1 MPKLVK
7 NENHLARVFT
17 YVKITESASIT
28 LFVYL
33 AGLIRMKTDSFTYVS
48 VMLLLCCIAAMI
60 SSLFLMKETQAVGS
74 QLLNMQG
81 NLQML
86 RQYASKFVQAAANG
100 SEAVKGSPKGSSGS
114 DSESPEKG
122 RGESIAFSKR
132 KILNDDESMSE

>member
-1 MPKLVK
+1 
-7 NENHLARVFT
+7 
-17 YVKITESASIT
+17 
-28 LFVYL
+28 
-33 AGLIRMKTDSFTYVS
+33 
-48 VMLLLCCIAAMI
+48 
-60 SSLFLMKETQAVGS
+60 
-74 QLLNMQG
+74 MQG

-100 SEAVKGSPKGSSGS
+100 SDGAKGNPKGSSGS